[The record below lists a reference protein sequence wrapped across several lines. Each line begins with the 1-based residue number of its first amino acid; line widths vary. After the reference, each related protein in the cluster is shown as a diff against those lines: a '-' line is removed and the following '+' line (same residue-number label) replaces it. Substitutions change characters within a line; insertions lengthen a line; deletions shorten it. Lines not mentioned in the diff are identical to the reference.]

1 MHDLKKYI
9 EENQDRFLEE
19 LFELIR
25 IPSVSSKE
33 DHKEHMYA
41 AAEWIKEKLLKEG
54 ADLAEVMETE
64 GHPVVYGEKI
74 LDTSLPTVLIYGH
87 YDVQPAEP
95 FDLWKSPPFEPQV
108 RDGRIYARGA
118 NDDKGQ
124 MFMHFKAFEYMLK
137 TNQLPCNV
145 KFMIEGEEEIGS
157 PSLEN
162 FCKAHKEKLSA
173 DVILVSDTS
182 MLSPDTPSITTGLR
196 GLAYMEVEVTG
207 PSHDLHSG
215 LYGGAVDNPLNVL
228 CEMIAKLRDE
238 NNHITIPGFYDDV
251 EELSK
256 EEREEMARAP
266 FDLEAF
272 KKGINIKKEAG
283 EKGYS
288 TTERTGIRPSLDVNG
303 IWGGYTEPGA
313 KTILPSKAS
322 AKISMRLVPHQ
333 ESKKVEQLFKDYFE
347 SIAPESVKVKV
358 EFLHGGEGYVSPT
371 DTVAYQA
378 ASKAFETTYGIK
390 PIPVRSGGSIPIISL
405 FEKVLGLK
413 SILMGFGLD
422 SDAIHSPNENYSLE
436 QFRKGIETIP
446 YFYKYFTEM
455 QK

>member
-1 MHDLKKYI
+1 MQDLKNYI
-9 EENQDRFLEE
+9 DENKDRFIEE

-33 DHKEHMYA
+33 SHKEDMYK
-41 AAEWIKEKLLKEG
+41 AAEWIKTKLIKEG
-54 ADLAEVMETE
+54 VDHAEVMETQ

-74 LDTSLPTVLIYGH
+74 LNPALPTVLVYGH

-95 FDLWKSPPFEPQV
+95 FDLWKSPPFEPEV
-108 RDGRIYARGA
+108 RDGKIYARGA

-124 MFMHFKAFEYMLK
+124 MFMHFKAFEYLLK

-157 PSLEN
+157 PSLGK
-162 FCKAHKEKLSA
+162 FCEDNKEMLKA

-182 MLSPDTPSITTGLR
+182 MLGPKTPSITTGLR

-215 LYGGAVDNPLNVL
+215 LYGGAVANPLNVL
-228 CEMIAKLRDE
+228 CQMIASLQDE
-238 NNHITIPGFYDDV
+238 NGRITIPGFYDDV

-266 FDLEAF
+266 FDMEEF
-272 KKGINIKKEAG
+272 KKHISINDVRG

-288 TTERTGIRPSLDVNG
+288 TPERTGIRPSLDVNG
-303 IWGGYTEPGA
+303 IWGGYTEKGA
-313 KTILPSKAS
+313 KTILPSKAH

-333 ESKKVEQLFKDYFE
+333 ESGKIEQLFIKHFE
-347 SIAPESVKVKV
+347 AIAPKSVKVKA

-371 DTVAYQA
+371 NTVAYQA
-378 ASKAFETTYGIK
+378 ASKAYETTYGIK

-405 FEKVLGLK
+405 FEKVLGTK

-422 SDAIHSPNENYSLE
+422 SDAIHSPNENYALE
-436 QFRKGIETIP
+436 QFYKGIETIP
-446 YFYKYFTEM
+446 HFYKNFVEM
-455 QK
+455 SK

>member
-9 EENQDRFLEE
+9 EENEGRFLEE

-25 IPSVSSKE
+25 IPSVSSKD
-33 DHKEHMYA
+33 DHKEHMYT
-41 AAEWIKEKLLKEG
+41 AAEWIKEKLIKEG
-54 ADLAEVMETE
+54 ADHAEVMETE

-74 LDTSLPTVLIYGH
+74 LDASLPTVLIYGH

-95 FDLWKSPPFEPQV
+95 FDLWKSPPFEPEV

-288 TTERTGIRPSLDVNG
+288 TMERTGIRPSLDVNG

-333 ESKKVEQLFKDYFE
+333 ESKKIEQLFKDYFE
-347 SIAPESVKVKV
+347 SIAPETVKVKV

-390 PIPVRSGGSIPIISL
+390 PVPVRSGGSIPIISL

-446 YFYKYFTEM
+446 YFYKYFVEM
-455 QK
+455 KK